1 MNRLQS
7 YIRHLKRRWYILVLL
22 IADILVFFTVDPRQ
36 APSVVLMIGLLLL
49 IATIYIVIC
58 ACLYLIGF
66 GIPSL
71 RKREKKLRILL
82 SVVVAF
88 LVGLQSLGQLTAKDF
103 IAVIPLLLVGY
114 FYLTY
119 PNDQKVPE
127 DRGH

>member
-1 MNRLQS
+1 MDRLQS
-7 YIRHLKRRWYILVLL
+7 YIRHLKRRWYILALL

-49 IATIYIVIC
+49 VATIYIVIC
-58 ACLYLIGF
+58 AGLYLIGF